1 MWSNLRAYR
10 ATLLA
15 APTSM
20 AELSRGRG
28 EASRNPPWLGVAYGE
43 HLSREDLAELA
54 RLAAVDPAELR
65 RDPALLVDVLARAE
79 VVGGLLAVGVGEGHQ
94 PGGVA
99 LAPTSPFLVFA
110 AVVEA
115 GARDLAAAPSVPEWV
130 GPRRRVPVL
139 GPADLVELLEAPERR
154 FFLASLLASF
164 TTLASGSVVLRTR
177 RGLRRQ
183 RFNELDPVRLASL
196 LEVVPVPE
204 RPGLYR
210 RLGDV
215 ALFLTGVFPDHTAG
229 GLGPHAEGRL
239 LRTLPARAGVA
250 VGSGSGLPPGLAV
263 PPAVALLETLGP
275 QWYRAAWRAVQ
286 PPRPSSLEVAVGIAD
301 RFDVARR
308 TLNVLSE
315 RYLFSA
321 RERWWGMAGG
331 SGPYPSGA
339 AG

>member
-1 MWSNLRAYR
+1 
-10 ATLLA
+10 
-15 APTSM
+15 M
-20 AELSRGRG
+20 AELSRSGDG
-28 EASRNPPWLGVAYGE
+28 AASNPAWLGVAYGE
-43 HLSREDLAELA
+43 HLSRQDLAEVA
-54 RLAAVDPAELR
+54 RLAAVDPSELR
-65 RDPALLVDVLARAE
+65 SDPALLVDVLARAE
-79 VVGGLLAVGVGEGHQ
+79 VVEGLLAVSGGGNR
-94 PGGVA
+94 PGDAA

-115 GARDLAAAPSVPEWV
+115 GARDLAAAASIPEWV
-130 GPRRRVPVL
+130 GPRRRLPVL
-139 GPADLVELLEAPERR
+139 GPADLVELLAAPERR

-164 TTLASGSVVLRTR
+164 TSLSSGSVVLRTR

-183 RFNELDPVRLASL
+183 RFSELDPVRLASL

-215 ALFLTGVFPDHTAG
+215 ALFLTGVFPDHTAT

-239 LRTLPARAGVA
+239 LRTLPERASVA
-250 VGSGSGLPPGLAV
+250 VEAGSGLPPGLAV
-263 PPAVALLETLGP
+263 PPAVALLEALGP
-275 QWYRAAWRAVQ
+275 QWYRAAWRAVP

-308 TLNVLSE
+308 ALNVLSE
-315 RYLFSA
+315 RYLFPA
-321 RERWWGMAGG
+321 RERWWGLPGG